1 MARESGGGGAFAWTL
16 LGFLAGVAATLGVQ
30 LLLNGPAHTSP
41 DEAQP
46 SAAPHV
52 AAAVSSAPE
61 VKKPAPV
68 VSSASAAPPAKRA
81 QPSAEVA
88 DDAAAAGMTSRTDR
102 RPADADPDVPQDRP
116 ATPSN

>member
-16 LGFLAGVAATLGVQ
+16 LGFLAGVAATLGIQ
-30 LLLNGPAHTSP
+30 LLMNGPARTSHE
-41 DEAQP
+41 EATS

-52 AAAVSSAPE
+52 AVAVSSAPE
-61 VKKPAPV
+61 VKKPVAAV
-68 VSSASAAPPAKRA
+68 TSAAPTTKRA
-81 QPSAEVA
+81 QPDAEVA

-102 RPADADPDVPQDRP
+102 PTADPDPDVPPDHA